1 MRYDQRLFELYRVGG
16 MVIPHRDTATPTA
29 SPLVPE
35 LRATTA
41 CLVPSPFMVAY
52 GASGP
57 AAGLWLPSRFPW
69 LPPHTSFLDPRGD
82 IAFGQDAVPVGKL
95 IPQPLAE
102 RSHADRRCAG
112 YQHRNHIRD
121 DRVGTDGP
129 HSAALGLG
137 KVAHARFGDYRNIH
151 PPPSTIL

>member
-35 LRATTA
+35 LINSVLSAEPVYGRIRRQRPRCRSTA
-41 CLVPSPFMVAY
+41 AVAL
-52 GASGP
+52 P
-57 AAGLWLPSRFPW
+57 MAAAPYFI
-69 LPPHTSFLDPRGD
+69 LDPRGD

-137 KVAHARFGDYRNIH
+137 KVAHARFGDYGTR